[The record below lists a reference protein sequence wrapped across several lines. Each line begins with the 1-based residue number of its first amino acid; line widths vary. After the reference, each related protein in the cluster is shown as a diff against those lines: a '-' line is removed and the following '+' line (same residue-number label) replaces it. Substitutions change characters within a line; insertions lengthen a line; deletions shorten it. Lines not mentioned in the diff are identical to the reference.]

1 MKNHLSFHF
10 LKKNKKK
17 TFIFVKYFRKTK
29 NNSIMQNQESLEKLL
44 KILMTL
50 SNDLGYT
57 PAELAEMYDT
67 NQRIVSGYI
76 KTLRDAGF
84 IVSETE
90 GKLKVDKKSPYY
102 KEISRL
108 LHFSDEEAYILN
120 KAIHSIDNVNEIKN
134 NLINKLYSLYDFD
147 RVAVTVVKRESSEN
161 VHQLTQAIKH
171 KHQVILHNYAS
182 ANSSKVSNRLVEPFD
197 FTTNYISVWCYEVES
212 GKNKLFKTSRIWRV
226 ELLNEN
232 WKHESKH
239 QQDFIDMF
247 RIGGKEKMPIQM
259 KLSLRA
265 FQLIIEE
272 FPLSEKVIT
281 PIENNQ
287 YLFDG
292 WVTSFN
298 GIGRFVLGLPEEV
311 EVISPDAFKD
321 FLNKKIIN
329 RRF

>member
-1 MKNHLSFHF
+1 
-10 LKKNKKK
+10 
-17 TFIFVKYFRKTK
+17 
-29 NNSIMQNQESLEKLL
+29 MQNQESLEKLL

-50 SNDLGYT
+50 SSEVGYT
-57 PAELAEMYDT
+57 PAELAEMYDS
-67 NQRIVSGYI
+67 NQRIISGYI

-84 IVSETE
+84 IVSEHE
-90 GKLKVDKKSPYY
+90 GKLQVDKKSPYY
-102 KEISRL
+102 KDISRL
-108 LHFSDEEAYILN
+108 LHFSDEEAFILN

-134 NLINKLYSLYDFD
+134 NLISKLYSLYDFD

-171 KHQVILHNYAS
+171 KKQVVLNNYAS

-212 GKNKLFKTSRIWRV
+212 KKNKLFKTSRIGRV
-226 ELLNEN
+226 ELLQQE
-232 WKHESKH
+232 WLHEKEH
-239 QQDFIDMF
+239 EQDFIDMF
-247 RIGGKEKMPIQM
+247 RIGGKEKISVQM
-259 KLSLRA
+259 KLSMRA
-265 FQLIIEE
+265 FHLIIEE

-298 GIGRFVLGLPEEV
+298 GIGRFVLGLPEEI
-311 EVISPDAFKD
+311 EVLAPDTFKD